1 MSRLIELAAKRLDEL
16 RRAGVV
22 IPGDGELPGATRELA
37 PKVIDPREPD
47 PSQPIEVTGVEPSI
61 QARTQALEAQRRDI
75 GPRSSGSARKAPGGP
90 PSPQRRVDIDL
101 GRLASMGYLV
111 PSPAPSLLVD
121 LMRVIK
127 RPLLQN
133 MRRPVEAGGPERR
146 SNIVI
151 VTSAVPGEGKT
162 FVATNLAMSI
172 AMEVDHSAV
181 LIDGDVL
188 RPSVFKRLHLP
199 RQPGLLDLLVNKDMK
214 ATDLIVGTNV
224 PKLSL
229 MCAGTIHSRA
239 EEHLASVAMDRFL
252 DEISALYHDRLIII
266 DSPPLLVTTE
276 SRALAERAGQVV
288 LVVEANRTPR
298 EQVLQAFDALSHC
311 PIVMSVLNK
320 ARVNE
325 TDYAYGY

>member
-22 IPGDGELPGATRELA
+22 LPGDGVTQSAVRDMEPQ
-37 PKVIDPREPD
+37 VIDPHEPD
-47 PSQPIEVTGVEPSI
+47 PLQPLEMGGAEPSVE
-61 QARTQALEAQRRDI
+61 ARTQALEAQRR
-75 GPRSSGSARKAPGGP
+75 GGRPRGTDSVPLPAANP

-101 GRLASMGYLV
+101 GRLASIGYLV

-133 MRRPVEAGGPERR
+133 MRRPAEAGGPERR

-199 RQPGLLDLLVNKDMK
+199 RQPGLLDLLVNRQMK
-214 ATDLIVGTNV
+214 ATDLIVATNV

>member
-1 MSRLIELAAKRLDEL
+1 
-16 RRAGVV
+16 
-22 IPGDGELPGATRELA
+22 
-37 PKVIDPREPD
+37 
-47 PSQPIEVTGVEPSI
+47 
-61 QARTQALEAQRRDI
+61 
-75 GPRSSGSARKAPGGP
+75 
-90 PSPQRRVDIDL
+90 
-101 GRLASMGYLV
+101 
-111 PSPAPSLLVD
+111 
-121 LMRVIK
+121 MRVIK

-133 MRRPVEAGGPERR
+133 MRRPAEAGGPERR

-199 RQPGLLDLLVNKDMK
+199 RQPGLQDLLVNKQMK
-214 ATDLIVGTNV
+214 ATELIVGTNV

-239 EEHLASVAMDRFL
+239 EEHLASAAMDRFL
-252 DEISALYHDRLIII
+252 DEISSLYHDRLIII

-276 SRALAERAGQVV
+276 ARALAERAGQVI

>member
-1 MSRLIELAAKRLDEL
+1 
-16 RRAGVV
+16 
-22 IPGDGELPGATRELA
+22 
-37 PKVIDPREPD
+37 
-47 PSQPIEVTGVEPSI
+47 
-61 QARTQALEAQRRDI
+61 
-75 GPRSSGSARKAPGGP
+75 
-90 PSPQRRVDIDL
+90 
-101 GRLASMGYLV
+101 MGYLV
-111 PSPAPSLLVD
+111 PAPTPSLLVD

-133 MRRPVEAGGPERR
+133 MRRSPQAGGPERR
-146 SNIVI
+146 SNIVA

-162 FVATNLAMSI
+162 FAATNLAMSI
-172 AMEVDHSAV
+172 AMEVDHAAL

-199 RQPGLLDLLVNKDMK
+199 RQAGLLDVLVNENVSPEEW
-214 ATDLIVGTNV
+214 IVGTNV

-229 MCAGTIHSRA
+229 MCAGTTHSRA
-239 EEHLASVAMDRFL
+239 EELLASAAMDRFL
-252 DEISALYHDRLIII
+252 DFISTVYHDRLIII

-276 SRALAERAGQVV
+276 SRVLAERAGQVV

-298 EQVLQAFDALSHC
+298 EQVLQAFDALSNC

>member
-1 MSRLIELAAKRLDEL
+1 MSEELHIAADVPAPVRLAEPPPAPELRQRELQAERQRRQAQLAADKPAVSLTE
-16 RRAGVV
+16 
-22 IPGDGELPGATRELA
+22 PQRE
-37 PKVIDPREPD
+37 
-47 PSQPIEVTGVEPSI
+47 
-61 QARTQALEAQRRDI
+61 
-75 GPRSSGSARKAPGGP
+75 
-90 PSPQRRVDIDL
+90 PQRRLEIDL

-111 PSPAPSLLVD
+111 PTQAPSLLVD
-121 LMRVIK
+121 LMRVVK
-127 RPLLQN
+127 RPILQN
-133 MRRPVEAGGPERR
+133 MRRPPEAGGPERR

-188 RPSVFKRLHLP
+188 RPSVFKRLNLP
-199 RQPGLLDLLVNKDMK
+199 RQAGLLDILVDRQHT
-214 ATDLIVGTNV
+214 ATDFILGTNV

-229 MCAGTIHSRA
+229 MCAGTTHPRA
-239 EEHLASVAMDRFL
+239 EELLASAAMDQFL
-252 DEISALYHDRLIII
+252 DDISALYHDRLIII

-288 LVVEANRTPR
+288 LVVEANGTPR
-298 EQVLQAFDALSHC
+298 EQVLQAFDALSAC

-325 TDYAYGY
+325 LDYAYGY